1 MNEAV
6 KGQIRDEYNA
16 LTLAMRQLEKTRNQL
31 LLRTVPASEGD
42 RIEYMATVG
51 SKAFSRRREKRVGI
65 VQTVHLHHSPVSM
78 LPHDEGDDRP
88 FWSLRVLR
96 VLEPQNELSRLAD
109 SVMECDFITV
119 VQPSAPEF

>member
-1 MNEAV
+1 MNDTV
-6 KGQIRDEYNA
+6 MSKIRDEYDA
-16 LTLAMRQLEKTRNQL
+16 ITFAMRQLEKTRNNL

-51 SKAFSRRREKRVGI
+51 SKAFSRTRERRVGI
-65 VQTVHLHHSPVSM
+65 VQSVHLHHSPVSM

-88 FWSLRVLR
+88 FWSMRVLR

-109 SVMECDFITV
+109 SVMACDFISV